1 MNIAVSLNSK
11 YMQYTYVML
20 ESLFI
25 NNTSEPEI
33 VVFVLNNDLTSEDTS
48 LLNSLAEKY
57 SRIMNFIHIDRN
69 TFPKDLP
76 FNEAWSLETYF
87 RLMLTDILPAD
98 IDRVLYLD
106 VDMIVDKSLSNLYYT
121 DFEGTNFIACH
132 DMTVGERFNDYRDSF
147 FEKFSNITDCYFN
160 AGMMIWNIKKLREEG
175 YSFSKYMELAKS
187 FNYHLFAFDQ
197 DLLNYMHYGQVL
209 YVDEI
214 LYDLF
219 SKKAY
224 NAGITYSDVKAATVI
239 THFAGMK
246 PWEGQYIHY
255 EIEQLWWDYAK
266 LSPFYTSLLEDF
278 VKNSI
283 NDPLIYNTMDQI
295 SKENSTLK
303 KELGNSLE
311 LLKRLT
317 QK

>member
-11 YMQYTYVML
+11 YMRYTYVML

-25 NNTSEPEI
+25 NNTSESEI
-33 VVFVLNNDLTSEDTS
+33 VVFVLNSDLTLEDITTLTALS
-48 LLNSLAEKY
+48 SKY
-57 SRIMNFIHIDRN
+57 SRTINFIHIDR
-69 TFPKDLP
+69 TSFPKDLP

-87 RLMLTDILPAD
+87 RLMLTDVLPTD

-121 DFEGTNFIACH
+121 DFEDKLFIVCH
-132 DMTVGERFNDYRDSF
+132 DMTVGEIFNDYRDSF
-147 FEKFSNITDCYFN
+147 FQKYPDIHETYFN
-160 AGMMIWNIKKLREEG
+160 AGMMLWNIAGLRREG
-175 YSFSKYMELAKS
+175 FSFSKYMELAKG
-187 FNYHLFAFDQ
+187 FNYKLFAFDQ
-197 DLLNYMHYGQVL
+197 DLLNYMHHGQVL
-209 YVDEI
+209 YVDEV

-224 NAGITYSDVKAATVI
+224 NVGITYSDVKAATVV

-255 EIEQLWWDYAK
+255 EIEQLWWDYAR
-266 LSPFYTSLLEDF
+266 LAPFYPELMEEF
-278 VKNSI
+278 IHESI
-283 NDPLIYNTMDQI
+283 NNPLIFDTMDHL
-295 SKENSTLK
+295 SKENAALK